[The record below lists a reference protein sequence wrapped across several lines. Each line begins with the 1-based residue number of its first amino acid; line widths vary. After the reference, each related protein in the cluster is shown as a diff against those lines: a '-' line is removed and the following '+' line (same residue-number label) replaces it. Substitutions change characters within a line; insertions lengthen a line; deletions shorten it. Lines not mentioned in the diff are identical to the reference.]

1 MANQIRAYRKGIA
14 MSHRFAVMF
23 VMLSALGFG
32 SSAMFAK
39 IAYAGGVSTSLLL
52 ALRFLLAVVVLGMV
66 VWIKRIALPRGRVLA
81 GFVLMGALYT
91 AQAQSYFTALRYAS
105 SGLVALLLYI
115 FPVLVTLLALL
126 LGWEK
131 LNRRTLILLAVAM
144 AGIAITL
151 GGKLQGQPLGIGL
164 ALVAA
169 AVYAVY
175 ILIGSRLTKNV
186 DPLAAT
192 FVILATCG
200 LGNSILAV
208 AGGVQLPRSA
218 TAWLAIGALA
228 LFSTVIAVTFLL
240 VGIKHIGAAQ
250 ASIISTLEPVITL
263 GLGVTLLGES
273 ISTSQLFGGALVL
286 TAVILLAQRPAPG
299 LAQAALEN
307 S

>member
-1 MANQIRAYRKGIA
+1 
-14 MSHRFAVMF
+14 
-23 VMLSALGFG
+23 
-32 SSAMFAK
+32 
-39 IAYAGGVSTSLLL
+39 
-52 ALRFLLAVVVLGMV
+52 
-66 VWIKRIALPRGRVLA
+66 
-81 GFVLMGALYT
+81 
-91 AQAQSYFTALRYAS
+91 
-105 SGLVALLLYI
+105 
-115 FPVLVTLLALL
+115 VLVTLLALL

-164 ALVAA
+164 ALLAA

-208 AGGVQLPRSA
+208 AGGVEWPRSA

-228 LFSTVIAVTFLL
+228 LFSTIIAVTFLL